1 MVASDE
7 EQVERLREWWNE
19 HGKTVIA
26 GVALGVAGLLGWF
39 GWQGYQENR
48 LDAAAVAY
56 AQLDQATM
64 LPAEADPELI
74 EQARAFAEE
83 YSGTAYAPLA
93 LLIGASLATEHDQ
106 PSVAIS
112 YLERVRDTASER
124 ELVATA
130 KLQLARL
137 LWAEGE
143 PDQARATLTDPPA
156 GFTSLFYELEGD
168 IAADQGDIA
177 GARAAYEQAIEIG
190 GGQLV
195 GLKLDSL
202 PADSQGDQL

>member
-1 MVASDE
+1 MVASDD

-26 GVALGVAGLLGWF
+26 GVVLGVAGLLGWF
-39 GWQGYQENR
+39 GWQSYQENR
-48 LDAAAVAY
+48 LNAAAVAY
-56 AQLDQATM
+56 AQLDQASTI
-64 LPAEADPELI
+64 PAQTDPKLI
-74 EQARAFAEE
+74 EEAREFAET

-106 PSVAIS
+106 ISVAIA
-112 YLERVRDTASER
+112 YLERVRETASER

-130 KLQLARL
+130 QLQLARL
-137 LWAEGE
+137 LWSEGKHE
-143 PDQARATLTDPPA
+143 QARATLTDPPA

-202 PADSQGDQL
+202 PAETQGDPL